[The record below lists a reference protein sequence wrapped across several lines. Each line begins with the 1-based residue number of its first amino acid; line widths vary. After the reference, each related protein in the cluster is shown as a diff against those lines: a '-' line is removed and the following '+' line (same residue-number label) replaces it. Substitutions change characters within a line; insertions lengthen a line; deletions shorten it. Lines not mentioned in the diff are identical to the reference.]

1 MGFPHIGFKILHKYG
16 ISLRRN
22 DPYMMKGYDIIG
34 PKWAKLVGK
43 NNFATSLAK
52 FQTEYFSNIINNRK
66 LNYKQKMFKC
76 LSVGIIRPTFRIV
89 GWISTLLKK

>member
-1 MGFPHIGFKILHKYG
+1 M
-16 ISLRRN
+16 RRN
-22 DPYMMKGYDIIG
+22 DSYMMKGYDIVG
-34 PKWAKLVGK
+34 PRWAKLVGK
-43 NNFATSLAK
+43 NIFATSLAK
-52 FQTEYFSNIINNRK
+52 FQTTYFEDIMYNRK